1 MFDLQSSKLNVP
13 CPSRAFTILPS
24 GGGDILEHSLA
35 FLLSRG
41 ETIFSFF
48 YFYSTLFWKVPNM
61 HISIYSKHCG
71 NFRCSCLCNSRARD
85 LRRVQERA
93 GGHRVP
99 RGEQPRR
106 GPVQVDL
113 QQLGRAHQ
121 VSGHQHTAQRRYIG
135 INTILQATIFGES
148 ASTKVYSLLKALS
161 Y

>member
-1 MFDLQSSKLNVP
+1 MPIKSFYL
-13 CPSRAFTILPS
+13 LPS

-71 NFRCSCLCNSRARD
+71 NFRCSCLCNIWAGH

-113 QQLGRAHQ
+113 QQLRRAHQ
-121 VSGHQHTAQRRYIG
+121 VSGHQHTAQRRSRESS
-135 INTILQATIFGES
+135 QIFRPQYLEKAPLLVPFPYWKHFHIKES
-148 ASTKVYSLLKALS
+148 IKALI
-161 Y
+161 

>member
-1 MFDLQSSKLNVP
+1 MSHAHQELLQ
-13 CPSRAFTILPS
+13 FLPS

-41 ETIFSFF
+41 QTIFSFF
-48 YFYSTLFWKVPNM
+48 YFYSTLFSKVPNM

-71 NFRCSCLCNSRARD
+71 NFRCSCLCNIWARH

-93 GGHRVP
+93 RGHRVP

-113 QQLGRAHQ
+113 QQLRRAHQ
-121 VSGHQHTAQRRYIG
+121 VGGGWSPAVPAHCTSR
-135 INTILQATIFGES
+135 ES
-148 ASTKVYSLLKALS
+148 TQFCGSQYSEKAPTCALTLKNRESIKTLT
-161 Y
+161 

>member
-1 MFDLQSSKLNVP
+1 
-13 CPSRAFTILPS
+13 
-24 GGGDILEHSLA
+24 
-35 FLLSRG
+35 
-41 ETIFSFF
+41 
-48 YFYSTLFWKVPNM
+48 M

-113 QQLGRAHQ
+113 QQLRRAHQ
-121 VSGHQHTAQRRYIG
+121 VSGHQHTAYCIPIG
-135 INTILQATIFGES
+135 GSQQNNAGHNIWRKRL
-148 ASTKVYSLLKALS
+148 Y
-161 Y
+161 